1 MRHEYLKIILYT
13 VNQLSVE
20 FLLNIYC
27 GLKIIYIRVHTGRY
41 VGTYM
46 KYMTTGNIIFL
57 RETFSKVLHICDKY
71 F

>member
-27 GLKIIYIRVHTGRY
+27 VLIIIYIRVHTGKY
-41 VGTYM
+41 V
-46 KYMTTGNIIFL
+46 
-57 RETFSKVLHICDKY
+57 HI
-71 F
+71 